1 MGNGKAV
8 RALLAI
14 VAVIAACLPQPSLA
28 AEIPSAPARIATQMT
43 INGRPFSFESRRC
56 VNIPAMPGAVKARVE
71 VSRQQGSDAG
81 NAAACRAIRFFQDP
95 ACTGQTL
102 DLLPIIGTQSVKYV
116 PGVVT
121 SALCLTARA
130 DGLKN
135 AGAVGAEKSGTAGGA
150 VGGAPW
156 VEETGGAVRGGV
168 ERGGAERGGA
178 ERGGAERGGAERGGA
193 ERGGQER
200 GGAERG
206 GAERGGAE
214 RGGAERGG
222 QERGGAERGGAER
235 GGAERGGAERGGARE
250 GLGGE
255 REEEGAER
263 GMEGAREGDME
274 GGREG
279 GMEGGN
285 G

>member
-178 ERGGAERGGAERGGA
+178 ERGGAERGGQRGRA